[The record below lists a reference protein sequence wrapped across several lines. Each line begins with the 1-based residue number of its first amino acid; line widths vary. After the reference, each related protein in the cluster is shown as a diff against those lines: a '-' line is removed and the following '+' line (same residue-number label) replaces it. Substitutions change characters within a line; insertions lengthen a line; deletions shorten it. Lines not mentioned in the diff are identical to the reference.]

1 MARARRPNFPFA
13 VYHVTMRGND
23 RREIFRDD
31 VDREMMLHLFGEAVP
46 RFQLE
51 VFSFCLMSN
60 HYHMFLR
67 TPEGNLSPAFHWINA
82 VYTQRF
88 NRRHGRCGHVF
99 QGRFKSVIVTRD
111 AHWHHLSIYIHL
123 NPVRAGMVTDPA
135 DHPWSS
141 YRDYIQQAP
150 RYRWLS
156 PAPILAGFGAQPAV
170 QRKQYR
176 KQTLSLARQEPIFWH
191 NLIQDILA
199 TGAQAAKSS
208 TTKARQPAAAGT
220 ESPRRSAI
228 LPRGRCR
235 PELELERVAAV
246 FEVTQEDLLR
256 QHRHFPARLA
266 AYHHLVHHCG
276 LGVRETA
283 EIFGLKPNTIS
294 SGLQTLQKLL
304 PTQPELR
311 RKLSQ
316 LPSTPSLDPS

>member
-23 RREIFRDD
+23 RKEIFRDD
-31 VDREMMLHLFGEAVP
+31 VDREMMLQLFAQAAE

-51 VFSFCLMSN
+51 VFAFCLMSN
-60 HYHMFLR
+60 HYHIFLR

-111 AHWHHLSIYIHL
+111 AHWHQLSIYIHL
-123 NPVRAGMVTDPA
+123 NPVRAGVVTDPA

-141 YRDYIQQAP
+141 YRDYIQESP

-156 PAPILAGFGAQPAV
+156 PTPILSGFGPQPAV

-176 KQTLSLARQEPIFWH
+176 KQTRSLARQEPIVWH
-191 NLIQDILA
+191 HLIQDLLA
-199 TGAQAAKSS
+199 AGAQAAKASAG
-208 TTKARQPAAAGT
+208 KAKQRAAGP
-220 ESPRRSAI
+220 ESLRRSAVS
-228 LPRGRCR
+228 PRARCR

-246 FEVTQEDLLR
+246 FEVAQEDLLR
-256 QHRHFPARLA
+256 KRRGFPARLA

-276 LGVRETA
+276 LSVRETA
-283 EIFGLKPNTIS
+283 EFFGLQPSSIS
-294 SGLQTLQKLL
+294 SGLTAL
-304 PTQPELR
+304 PNLMATQPELR
-311 RKLSQ
+311 RRLSKLQSSQ
-316 LPSTPSLDPS
+316 GLTPG